1 MKVERQLSFFPPIV
15 HNREMQMNE
24 VQKLCSGVGRMKR
37 ILFCRKED
45 LYLLFLPGV
54 FVRT

>member
-54 FVRT
+54 FVGT